1 VRRRK
6 PLAYLPIYK
15 ALHER
20 HINFVV
26 IGGQACNIWSVLYGS
41 SEPELKQYK
50 PFTSKDLDVYSKSRN
65 AVVVLAQAVQEQPVL
80 NDGASPDPVLGLV
93 IYKSS
98 SESPMPI
105 SFMSGAYGIK
115 DASEIFRSRQT
126 LGLGRSKIP
135 VHVMHPFFTM
145 QSKAALVVDTPR
157 ESSNDLR
164 HLKMSVHY
172 TRRFILELAKMG
184 RDRDALKVCKNIVA
198 LAVSKL
204 GRGVYRKYQ
213 VRLEAALPPKN
224 QIGSNA
230 PKLASYM
237 QKSLPERLEKIKS
250 YRR

>member
-15 ALHER
+15 ALHEQQ
-20 HINFVV
+20 INFVV
-26 IGGQACNIWSVLYGS
+26 IGGQACNIWSVLYGR

-50 PFTSKDLDVYSKSRN
+50 PFTSKDLDVYSESRN
-65 AVVVLAQAVQEQPVL
+65 DVVVLAQAVQEQPAL
-80 NDGASPDPVLGLV
+80 NDGASPDPAFGLV

-98 SESPMPI
+98 SKNPMPV

-115 DASEIFRSRQT
+115 DASKIFESRQT

-145 QSKAALVVDTPR
+145 QSKVALVVHPPR
-157 ESSNDLR
+157 ESPNDLR

-172 TRRFILELAKMG
+172 TRRFVIELAKIG
-184 RDRDALKVCKNIVA
+184 RDREALKVCKSIVLLA
-198 LAVSKL
+198 LSKQ
-204 GRGVYRKYQ
+204 GRGVYKKFKI
-213 VRLEAALPPKN
+213 RLEAALPSKS
-224 QIGSNA
+224 QIGSKA
-230 PKLASYM
+230 PKLESYL

-250 YRR
+250 FRR